1 MVVCLFS
8 ACNDDDDDKIP
19 QGPAITYAGKLPS
32 RIGDYT
38 FVYDDNNRCT
48 QVKNNSYVYGEIDY
62 DKGVV
67 IMDDEEAKVSFNS
80 DGYVTGISA
89 SWNYNE
95 DGYSYKGSGKIS
107 FSYNGNG
114 QLVSYTESSSE
125 SGKEDGES
133 FSSQGSY
140 KATYTWKDGNLIK
153 VVTKEE
159 STEDGEKYAT
169 YTNQDNLYMSV
180 EGNTFVKDDGQIYGK
195 IFEYRF
201 YENEEKAQL
210 GIKNIDNINNNT
222 NGTIIDMLYSP
233 SGLKQNDEI
242 IVQKQIV
249 SKKVDEFVE
258 HTINIQSIRLGLKL
272 NSSETTLSTAKLK
285 TTLYNPLDIEI
296 DKLTM
301 EIWHSKDK
309 DAKPNWN
316 EATTKDISISE
327 LGNIT
332 LENLSPAEYYYI
344 RFKYLEDGKYLYT
357 YDKDTQEIGRVY
369 KIETLA
375 TINIRD
381 IKVKYTATNYK
392 NKTVTRRF
400 MFLQTLRKMV
410 AKFLIIRWSRV
421 KIYILQKRWKNE
433 D

>member
-1 MVVCLFS
+1 MT
-8 ACNDDDDDKIP
+8 

-48 QVKNNSYVYGEIDY
+48 QVKKNSYVYGEIDY

-159 STEDGEKYAT
+159 STEDGEKYEYGST
-169 YTNQDNLYMSV
+169 CTIEYGEEKNELGQYTLGQAKVLDMEDADVFALVGMLGKASAYFPVSYT
-180 EGNTFVKDDGQIYGK
+180 EEYYEKDSEQN
-195 IFEYRF
+195 
-201 YENEEKAQL
+201 YENEYSENMTYVLNTDKT
-210 GIKNIDNINNNT
+210 IKTEYINGSPYSYSYVAIDNDSDN
-222 NGTIIDMLYSP
+222 LKVRSLLP
-233 SGLKQNDEI
+233 SD
-242 IVQKQIV
+242 
-249 SKKVDEFVE
+249 KKNLNLRSFF
-258 HTINIQSIRLGLKL
+258 IRHH
-272 NSSETTLSTAKLK
+272 E
-285 TTLYNPLDIEI
+285 
-296 DKLTM
+296 
-301 EIWHSKDK
+301 
-309 DAKPNWN
+309 
-316 EATTKDISISE
+316 
-327 LGNIT
+327 
-332 LENLSPAEYYYI
+332 
-344 RFKYLEDGKYLYT
+344 
-357 YDKDTQEIGRVY
+357 
-369 KIETLA
+369 
-375 TINIRD
+375 
-381 IKVKYTATNYK
+381 
-392 NKTVTRRF
+392 
-400 MFLQTLRKMV
+400 RK
-410 AKFLIIRWSRV
+410 
-421 KIYILQKRWKNE
+421 
-433 D
+433 